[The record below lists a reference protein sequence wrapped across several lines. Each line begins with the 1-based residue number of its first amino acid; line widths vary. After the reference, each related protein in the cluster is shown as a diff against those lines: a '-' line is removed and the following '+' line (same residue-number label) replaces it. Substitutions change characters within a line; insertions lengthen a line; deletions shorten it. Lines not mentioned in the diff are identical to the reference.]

1 MLNFIDIS
9 VGESEDVTV
18 DLPDTRMNDVTERV
32 YTVTSP
38 CYGGSVLCVQCV
50 CMCGCVC
57 SRVCVLR
64 CVLAPVCGICMRAYT
79 NNPEMDCTCTI
90 VKANIY
96 EISTDTHQ
104 LHYIPLHHFTIYNHN
119 I

>member
-1 MLNFIDIS
+1 MC
-9 VGESEDVTV
+9 T
-18 DLPDTRMNDVTERV
+18 
-32 YTVTSP
+32 
-38 CYGGSVLCVQCV
+38 V
-50 CMCGCVC
+50 CMYVRVRVLPC
-57 SRVCVLR
+57 VCVLT
-64 CVLAPVCGICMRAYT
+64 CVLAPVCDICMRAYT
-79 NNPEMDCTCTI
+79 NNAEMDCTCTI